1 MSGRGYKSA
10 SFRKPNRTKAMQA
23 VALMQCILNR
33 DTFTERDIEGLAR
46 GYGRSV
52 EDVRAMVSDEL
63 ARREARHV
71 GAA

>member
-1 MSGRGYKSA
+1 MTYGRA
-10 SFRKPNRTKAMQA
+10 NFRKPTRTKAMQN

-33 DTFTERDIEGLAR
+33 DSFTERDIEGLAR

-52 EDVRAMVSDEL
+52 EDVRAMVADEL
-63 ARREARHV
+63 ARREARR